1 MIHELK
7 TWPEYFAAI
16 VSGRKTFELRRNDRA
31 FRENDTL
38 HLREYEP
45 VNRRYT
51 GRELHRVVT
60 YMLATDMSGD
70 FVVMALGAP
79 PSSHAEILSPASGKA
94 EPNQDDQARQSSSEK
109 PLLDEIERLRDWNAA
124 LARQR
129 DEAVEKGATDP
140 ARLTPLESGKAI
152 GSANKQP

>member
-70 FVVMALGAP
+70 FVVMALGVP
-79 PSSHAEILSPASGKA
+79 PQSHAEIQSDGEGKA
-94 EPNQDDQARQSSSEK
+94 HASASDPSSSSS
-109 PLLDEIERLRDWNAA
+109 LRI
-124 LARQR
+124 
-129 DEAVEKGATDP
+129 P
-140 ARLTPLESGKAI
+140 
-152 GSANKQP
+152 